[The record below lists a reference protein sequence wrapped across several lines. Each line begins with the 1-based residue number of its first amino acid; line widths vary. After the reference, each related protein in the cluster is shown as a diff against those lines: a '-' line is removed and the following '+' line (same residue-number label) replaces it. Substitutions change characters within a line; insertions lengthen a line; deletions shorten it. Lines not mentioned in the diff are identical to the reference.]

1 MSAQLECWHCG
12 RAVDDQPLPLTRS
25 STCPACESDL
35 YVCRMCEYFA
45 PSVAKSCREPVA
57 EEVRDKTRAN
67 FCDYFRA
74 VPGAHHRDHQA
85 VEARSALNSLFGLDA
100 AADTGADAPDVEA
113 LERDKREQAARS
125 DDELRRLFGLDSDPS
140 D

>member
-1 MSAQLECWHCG
+1 MSAPLQCWHCG
-12 RAVDDQPLPLTRS
+12 RSLDDLPVPLVRS
-25 STCPACESDL
+25 SVCPACESDL

-74 VPGAHHRDHQA
+74 RSDAHSGDGKAR
-85 VEARSALNSLFGLDA
+85 EAEGELNALFGL
-100 AADTGADAPDVEA
+100 GAGAVPETRRPDPQQ
-113 LERDKREQAARS
+113 LEQQKREKAGEA
-125 DDELRRLFGLDSDPS
+125 DEELRRLFGLDGDES
-140 D
+140 